1 MSKRKIR
8 KLRHRTDQKPML
20 TFKQLTEMGNVR
32 VKLAKGLITPEQIP
46 AWMMGEAPVKIAA
59 PQVFGDPA
67 EHSEPHE
74 HVHGEHCNHEHE

>member
-32 VKLAKGLITPEQIP
+32 AKLAKGLITPDQIP
-46 AWMMGEAPVKIAA
+46 AWMTGETPVKVEA
-59 PQVFGDPA
+59 PQVFGDPS
-67 EHSEPHE
+67 EHSESHE
-74 HVHGEHCNHEHE
+74 HVHGEHCNHE